1 MTPAVAPTR
10 RLAFGAF
17 FRVAIQKR
25 SYLNLLY
32 LLAAFPL
39 GIFYFVFLT
48 TGLSTGLGTVIVWIG
63 LPVLALMML
72 AWWGLAVLEREL
84 TMAALAV
91 DIPPMAAPVPPT
103 ATLWERAKAHLLNP
117 TTWKSLVYLL
127 LKFPFGIAS
136 FVATVTLV
144 SVSLSL
150 LLAPVMYLFLTW
162 AHGAWGWY
170 ETGYFPSIFTGELLT
185 VDGRFDLVVLL
196 KVLPLMP
203 LGMLLSVLTLHTLN
217 FVARCWGEIARGLLG
232 TERAA

>member
-1 MTPAVAPTR
+1 MNSTNPPSR
-10 RLAFGAF
+10 SPAFGAF
-17 FRVAIQKR
+17 FRVAVQKR
-25 SYLNLLY
+25 SYVNMMY

-48 TGLSTGLGTVIVWIG
+48 TGLSTALSTIIVWIG

-72 AWWGLAVLEREL
+72 AWWGLAALEREL

-91 DIPPMAAPVPPT
+91 EIPPMAAPVPPT
-103 ATLWERAKAHLLNP
+103 ATFWERAKAHVLNP

-127 LKFPFGIAS
+127 LKFPFGVAA

-150 LLAPVMYLFLTW
+150 ILVPITYPLLAW
-162 AHGAWGWY
+162 AHSGWGWNIN
-170 ETGYFPSIFTGELLT
+170 GSIPSIFTGEMLPRT
-185 VDGRFDLVVLL
+185 GNFDPIVLL
-196 KVLPLMP
+196 KTLPLLP
-203 LGMLLSVLTLHTLN
+203 LGILLGLLTLHTLN
-217 FVARCWGEIARGLLG
+217 FMARCWGEIARGLLG